1 MAEERQKACL
11 VSAQQAGVEG
21 ELRENKAGKQG
32 WKSSLD
38 HIVDNLRMRSEMVTR
53 SECRLL
59 KR

>member
-1 MAEERQKACL
+1 MFGF
-11 VSAQQAGVEG
+11 AQQAGVAG
-21 ELRENKAGKQG
+21 ELRKNKPGKQV

-38 HIVDNLRMRSEMVTR
+38 HTVDNLRMKSETVTR

>member
-11 VSAQQAGVEG
+11 VSAQQAGVAG
-21 ELRENKAGKQG
+21 ELRKHKAGKQG

-38 HIVDNLRMRSEMVTR
+38 HTDNLRMRSETVTR